1 MTSVVRSAG
10 RWWTRR
16 TPSPAAAAP
25 NVTGMPAVSTR
36 PNGLSR
42 GASVFLLTDGNR
54 LGCRAGSAAS
64 GRGAED
70 VRDSAGDAP
79 EVEVEALTVVRC
91 RRKLQL
97 RREHLVLRREPLQ
110 I

>member
-36 PNGLSR
+36 PKGLAR
-42 GASVFLLTDGNR
+42 GASVFLLTDGDG
-54 LGCRAGSAAS
+54 LGCRPGL
-64 GRGAED
+64 RRRAED
-70 VRDSAGDAP
+70 VRDPAGDALQA
-79 EVEVEALTVVRC
+79 EVEQLLVVR
-91 RRKLQL
+91 RGRELQFD
-97 RREHLVLRREPLQ
+97 REHLVLCD
-110 I
+110 